1 MFEDSLVE
9 STGRIRTR
17 SRRYVAGSFLLEAA
31 LVTTL
36 ILIPYLYPSA
46 LPERFLSVPLIA
58 PPPAPAPVMVAQHGP
73 SAPISHP
80 EMLMDT
86 VMAPRRIPNGISHIV
101 DPNPPSLVIG
111 GDFGGSG
118 SGIPGAIL
126 PGATPPSAPRVEPA
140 RPRGPVHVSGGLAEG
155 RLIVPIQ
162 PVYPAIAR
170 EAHIQGTVVVEAII
184 STSGRIE
191 NTHVVSGPPLLVQ
204 AALNAIQQA
213 RYRPFLLNNQ
223 PIEVETTIRVVFT
236 LN

>member
-1 MFEDSLVE
+1 M
-9 STGRIRTR
+9 
-17 SRRYVAGSFLLEAA
+17 
-31 LVTTL
+31 
-36 ILIPYLYPSA
+36 
-46 LPERFLSVPLIA
+46 
-58 PPPAPAPVMVAQHGP
+58 PV
-73 SAPISHP
+73 
-80 EMLMDT
+80 
-86 VMAPRRIPNGISHIV
+86 
-101 DPNPPSLVIG
+101 
-111 GDFGGSG
+111 
-118 SGIPGAIL
+118 
-126 PGATPPSAPRVEPA
+126 ATPPSAPRFKPA
-140 RPRGPVHVSGGLAEG
+140 RPRGPLRVSGGLAAG
-155 RLIVPIQ
+155 RLLVPIQ